1 MESDFRPHIS
11 RIYPDAWNTR
21 SGNHVNGVVLFG
33 YSGIAAHL
41 TKSEAFALANRIV
54 DAAEQLPDPPAPR
67 HLQSHGLH
75 IQQMISAPRSR
86 LVAADGTEE
95 KPLPVTQA
103 D

>member
-1 MESDFRPHIS
+1 MESDFRPYIS

-67 HLQSHGLH
+67 HLQSHGPH
-75 IQQMISAPRSR
+75 AQQITSATR
-86 LVAADGTEE
+86 LRPTAAE
-95 KPLPVTQA
+95 
-103 D
+103 